1 MALFQHLEMEKPDPT
16 QNGLPQKLKTLLL
29 AAWARTPRRLR
40 TITAAVLFTIFCLWL
55 SSSALDKAGVSLPR
69 VSLDYHYHQQAT
81 KFNASR
87 LALLIENRP
96 SPVLAPLMLHFISVV
111 PPDWTF
117 RFMGSPASVAHL
129 NSSVAVRAHVAAGKL
144 ALAYIPSNMTTGSQE
159 EISRFLTDLWLWETV
174 LAPAEHVLVFQTD
187 SILCANSRRTLN
199 DFLDYDYVGAPWAA
213 DSRFGGNGGLSLRR
227 RSAVVD
233 VLRHQLRRNGSE
245 PEDVWITDRL
255 GHRPGARLADGHV
268 SAVFSGESISGETV
282 ALHATNATVGML
294 RNATA
299 AAGGGGHHRNATA
312 LPDAGKNVE
321 GLDAWREG
329 FYEPMGYHTGGSGTL
344 MPSGI
349 WGTVQQRQHI
359 WDYCPEIKMTLAM
372 EPVQYIPLSCNGFWK
387 RNGEGEEGEQMMD
400 VEPRGYATEM
410 IDGVEYP
417 ALSGVMPWL

>member
-1 MALFQHLEMEKPDPT
+1 MALFQHLELEKPDTPSR
-16 QNGLPQKLKTLLL
+16 NGLLQNLKTLLL
-29 AAWARTPRRLR
+29 AAWARTTRRLR
-40 TITAAVLFTIFCLWL
+40 IVAVAVLFTTLTLWF
-55 SSSALDKAGVSLPR
+55 SSSALDVRLPH
-69 VSLDYHYHQQAT
+69 VSLDYHYRQQAT
-81 KFNASR
+81 KFNSSR

-96 SPVLAPLMLHFISVV
+96 SPVLSPLMLHFISVV

-117 RFMGSPASVAHL
+117 RFMGSPTSVAHL
-129 NSSVAVRAHVAAGKL
+129 NSSVAIRAHVATGKL
-144 ALAYIPSNMTTGSQE
+144 QLTHIPANMTTNSQE
-159 EISRFLTDLWLWETV
+159 EISRFLTNLWLWESV

-213 DSRFGGNGGLSLRR
+213 DARFGGNGGLSLRR

-255 GHRPGARLADGHV
+255 GHRPGAKLADGRV
-268 SAVFSGESISGETV
+268 SAVFSGEGVHGEKV
-282 ALHATNATVGML
+282 ALDHHANGTVGML
-294 RNATA
+294 RNSTVV
-299 AAGGGGHHRNATA
+299 GGGHLWNATA

-321 GLDAWREG
+321 GLDNWREG
-329 FYEPMGYHTGGSGTL
+329 FYEPMGYHTGGSGSIL
-344 MPSGI
+344 PSAV
-349 WGTVQQRQHI
+349 WGSPEQRQHI

-372 EPVQYIPLSCNGFWK
+372 EPVQFIPVSCNGVWK
-387 RNGEGEEGEQMMD
+387 RDGEGEEGGQMD

-417 ALSGVMPWL
+417 VLPGMMPWL

>member
-1 MALFQHLEMEKPDPT
+1 
-16 QNGLPQKLKTLLL
+16 
-29 AAWARTPRRLR
+29 
-40 TITAAVLFTIFCLWL
+40 
-55 SSSALDKAGVSLPR
+55 
-69 VSLDYHYHQQAT
+69 
-81 KFNASR
+81 
-87 LALLIENRP
+87 
-96 SPVLAPLMLHFISVV
+96 MLHFISVV

-144 ALAYIPSNMTTGSQE
+144 ALTYIPPNMTTGSQE

-233 VLRHQLRRNGSE
+233 VLRHQVRRNNSE
-245 PEDVWITDRL
+245 AEDVWITDRL

-268 SAVFSGESISGETV
+268 SAVFSGESVQGEDV
-282 ALHATNATVGML
+282 ALDGHQAANTSMTVGML

-299 AAGGGGHHRNATA
+299 AAGGLHRTATA
-312 LPDAGKNVE
+312 LPDAGKKVE
-321 GLDAWREG
+321 GLDAWRDG

-344 MPSGI
+344 LPSGL
-349 WGTVQQRQHI
+349 WGTPEKRQHI
-359 WDYCPEIKMTLAM
+359 WDYCPEIKMTLSM
-372 EPVQYIPLSCNGFWK
+372 EPAQYIPLSCNGFWK
-387 RNGEGEEGEQMMD
+387 RDGEEGEQMD
-400 VEPRGYATEM
+400 VEPRGYATET

-417 ALSGVMPWL
+417 ALSGMMPWL